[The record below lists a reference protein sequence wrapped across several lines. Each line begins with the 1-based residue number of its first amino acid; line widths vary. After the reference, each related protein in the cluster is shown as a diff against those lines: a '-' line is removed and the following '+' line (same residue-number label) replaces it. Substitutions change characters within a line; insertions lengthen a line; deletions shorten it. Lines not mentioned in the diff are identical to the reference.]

1 MVQKSAVEECKLTK
15 ETAKNP
21 YDQMLCTIDE
31 IGEDEEILS
40 EITTLGPA
48 KIKSPYAQRD
58 IYFVRDEDR
67 VLAHVSYETVKAFLA
82 KGEEPLS
89 FEYAG
94 PREYIYFDPSK
105 VKAAVVT
112 CGGLCPGINDV
123 IRAIVMTLHYGYGTR
138 SIFGIRYGL
147 RGFIPDYGLP
157 VMELTPQAVE
167 KIHELG
173 GTILGSSRGPQPIDE
188 IVDTLDRM
196 NCSIL
201 FIIGGDGTFRAG
213 QKIVEE
219 IERRGLKISVVAIP
233 KTIDN
238 DIYLVS
244 KTFGF
249 DTAVE
254 MACQAIRSAHTEAVG
269 APNCIGLVKVM
280 GRHSGFIAA
289 AATAALRE
297 VNFCLIPESDFDL
310 EGEGGLLNVLRRRL
324 EARGHAV
331 IVVAEGAGQKYVMG
345 DKVEKD
351 PSGNIK
357 LGDIG
362 GFLKKKF
369 KEYFDSLNMD
379 CFIRYIDPSYI
390 IRSVPANVDDRLY
403 CANLGQNAVHAAMAG
418 KTGML
423 VSLWNDRYVH
433 IPLASATK
441 KRKQVDL
448 NSRLWL
454 SVLESTGQPP
464 LKNS

>member
-1 MVQKSAVEECKLTK
+1 MSESQENRLIHHEKGLT
-15 ETAKNP
+15 
-21 YDQMLCTIDE
+21 CTIDE
-31 IGEDEEILS
+31 LLPDEAIETEIS
-40 EITTLGPA
+40 TLGPA
-48 KIKSPYAQRD
+48 RIRSPYWERL
-58 IYFVRDEDR
+58 IHFVRDDER
-67 VLAHVSYETVKAFLA
+67 VLAHVSYDAVKQALLQG
-82 KGEEPLS
+82 KEPLS
-89 FEYAG
+89 FEFAG

-105 VKAAVVT
+105 VKAAIVT

-123 IRAIVMTLHYGYGTR
+123 IRAIVMALHYGYGVNT
-138 SIFGIRYGL
+138 ILGIRYGF
-147 RGFIPDYGLP
+147 RGFVPEYGLP
-157 VMELTPQAVE
+157 FMELTPQGVE

-173 GTILGSSRGPQPIDE
+173 GTILGSSRGPQPMDV
-188 IVDTLDRM
+188 IVDTLERM
-196 NCSIL
+196 NCSVL

-213 QKIVEE
+213 QKIVKE
-219 IERRGLKISVVAIP
+219 IERRGLKIAVIAVP

-297 VNFCLIPESDFDL
+297 VNYCLIPESDFDL
-310 EGEGGLLNVLRRRL
+310 DGEAGLLNVLRRRI

-331 IVVAEGAGQKYVMG
+331 IVVAEGAGQRYVMG
-345 DKVEKD
+345 DDVEKD

-362 GFLKKKF
+362 AFLKQRI
-369 KEYFDSLNMD
+369 KEYFDSIDMD

-390 IRSVPANVDDRLY
+390 VRSVPANVDDRLY
-403 CANLGQNAVHAAMAG
+403 CATLGQNAVHAAMAG

-433 IPLASATK
+433 IPLASAIK

-448 NSRLWL
+448 CGRLWL
-454 SVLESTGQPP
+454 SVLESTGQPG
-464 LKNS
+464 LRN

>member
-1 MVQKSAVEECKLTK
+1 MEDASVCPRDPNAFCNV
-15 ETAKNP
+15 
-21 YDQMLCTIDE
+21 DE
-31 IGEDEEILS
+31 IDLYEQIETKIE
-40 EITTLGPA
+40 TLGPT
-48 KIKSPYAQRD
+48 KVESPYTNKGE
-58 IYFVRDEDR
+58 IHFVKDDDR
-67 VLAHVSYETVKAFLA
+67 VLVHVSEKSIKRLIEEG
-82 KGEEPLS
+82 KEPLS
-89 FEYAG
+89 FEFAG
-94 PREYIYFDPSK
+94 PREWIYFDPSK
-105 VKAAVVT
+105 VKAAIVT

-123 IRAIVMTLHYGYGTR
+123 IRAIVMSLHFGYGVKT
-138 SIFGIRYGL
+138 IFGIRYGL
-147 RGFIPDYGLP
+147 RGFIPKYGLP
-157 VMELTPQAVE
+157 VMELTPSFVE

-173 GTILGSSRGPQPIDE
+173 GTILGSSRGPQPIDVV
-188 IVDTLDRM
+188 VDTLERL

-213 QKIVEE
+213 AKIVDE
-219 IERRGLKISVVAIP
+219 IKKRGLKISVIAIP

-249 DTAVE
+249 ETAVE
-254 MACQAIRSAHTEAVG
+254 MACQAIRCAHTEAVG

-310 EGEGGLLNVLRRRL
+310 EGENGLLNALRKRL
-324 EARGHAV
+324 LLRGHAV
-331 IVVAEGAGQKYVMG
+331 IVVAEGAGQKYVLG

-351 PSGNIK
+351 LSGNIK

-362 GFLKKKF
+362 IFLKERIKA
-369 KEYFDSLNMD
+369 YFDSLNMD

-433 IPLASATK
+433 IPLSSAIK
-441 KRKQVDL
+441 KRKQLDL
-448 NSRLWL
+448 SSRLWL
-454 SVLESTGQPP
+454 SVLESTGQSC
-464 LKNS
+464 LKN